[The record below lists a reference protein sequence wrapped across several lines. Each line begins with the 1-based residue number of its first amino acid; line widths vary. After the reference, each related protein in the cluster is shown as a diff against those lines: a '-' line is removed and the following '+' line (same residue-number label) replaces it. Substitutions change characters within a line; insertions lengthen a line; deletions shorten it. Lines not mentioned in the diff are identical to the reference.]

1 MKVTLPLQ
9 EDTAHE
15 ALPAPGGPILWHAG
29 ALAELA
35 SRLSGHEQLVHRSSR
50 RASRDGTRPLQ
61 ERSQVAPPERN
72 CLCAFVVP
80 HAFSAVNRT
89 FGPSRGFRDCM
100 LQVGR
105 IRGGRSRDSGAFVA
119 VVSS

>member
-15 ALPAPGGPILWHAG
+15 ALPTPGGPILWHAG

-61 ERSQVAPPERN
+61 ERSQVAPRAGQGCRTPRCTIDQILREREV
-72 CLCAFVVP
+72 LQL
-80 HAFSAVNRT
+80 
-89 FGPSRGFRDCM
+89 PS
-100 LQVGR
+100 L
-105 IRGGRSRDSGAFVA
+105 
-119 VVSS
+119 